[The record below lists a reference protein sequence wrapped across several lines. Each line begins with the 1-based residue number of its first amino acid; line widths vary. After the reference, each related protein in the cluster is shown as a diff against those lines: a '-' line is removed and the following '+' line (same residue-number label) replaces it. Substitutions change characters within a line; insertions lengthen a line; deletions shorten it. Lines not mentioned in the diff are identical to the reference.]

1 MYERIA
7 EAIVVGVHAYI
18 YTGMVFA
25 LAFVLF
31 GASRIDH
38 GAKGAGAG
46 FRAIIFP
53 GAVALWPLLLV
64 RWVRGVSEAPIQKDP
79 HR

>member
-1 MYERIA
+1 MYSQIA
-7 EAIVVGVHAYI
+7 SLLLTVIYAYAAVGGLV
-18 YTGMVFA
+18 A
-25 LAFVLF
+25 LAVL
-31 GASRIDH
+31 
-38 GAKGAGAG
+38 GAGLERVDHEAEGAGIG

-64 RWVRGVSEAPIQKDP
+64 RAIRGGGEPPLQKDP